1 MTLRRLL
8 TPDGDFLLTGDGYEP
23 RGRLQAD
30 AAGRADTAPAKRAL
44 GALALCQNAS
54 VRQHGSRVAVEGD
67 PLEAALIVAARK
79 AGIDDEDLM
88 RRNPRVLEVPFS
100 SELQRMS
107 VVVHEGQVLR
117 QITKGAPETVL
128 GRCSHEMREG
138 RPQPLTRQR
147 REYWLARTADMGR
160 ESLRAIAVAQAQ
172 VQRAA
177 EGEGLCLL
185 GTAGLYDPPRAEVP
199 DAVRRCRAAGIRTL
213 MITGD
218 HPDTAGAIARELG
231 ILRSGETVAQGR
243 ELEDASDEE
252 LRRRVHE
259 TSVFARVSPQFKLRL
274 VDALRANG
282 EVVAMTGDGLNDAPA
297 LKAADIGVAMGIS
310 GCDVT
315 KEAAD
320 MVLSDDNFATIVA
333 AVEEGRGIYDNIR
346 KFVRYLLS
354 CNVGEVLLMFLA
366 ALLGAPLPLLP
377 IQILWVNLAT
387 DGLPALALG
396 LEPVEPDVLHR
407 RPRPP
412 REGIFARRLGWKI
425 ISRGSL
431 IGITTLAV
439 FLVARA
445 LGRPMVEARTMT
457 FATLVLSQLFHA
469 FDCRSESRSLFEL
482 GLTTNPYLLAAVA
495 SSVGLLLL
503 AIYPPFAQ
511 AMFQTVPL
519 HLADWLV
526 IVAVSG
532 MGSFAIA
539 LRRRLLR
546 WRVTAG
552 PLRRE
557 MAWKSH
563 S

>member
-1 MTLRRLL
+1 MTVRRLL
-8 TPDGDFLLTGDGYEP
+8 TPDGEYLLTGDGYD
-23 RGRLQAD
+23 G
-30 AAGRADTAPAKRAL
+30 AGRVLSASGAKADQVDVREAL
-44 GALALCQNAS
+44 GALALCQNAR
-54 VRQHGSRVAVEGD
+54 VQRHQKRVAVEGD

-79 AGIDDEDLM
+79 AGLDVDRLAQ
-88 RRNPRVLEVPFS
+88 RSPRVLEVPFS
-100 SELQRMS
+100 SELQRMT
-107 VVVHEGQVLR
+107 VVVREGPWLR

-128 GRCSHEMREG
+128 ARCSHERLDG
-138 RPQPLTRQR
+138 RPQPLTQQR
-147 REYWLARTADMGR
+147 RAEWLRRTAALGQ
-160 ESLRAIAVAQAQ
+160 ESLRAIAVAQAE
-172 VQRAA
+172 VKRAE
-177 EGEGLCLL
+177 EGAGLCLL
-185 GTAGLYDPPRAEVP
+185 GIAGLFDPPRAEVP
-199 DAVRRCRAAGIRTL
+199 DAVRRCRSAGIRTL
-213 MITGD
+213 MVTGD
-218 HPDTAGAIARELG
+218 HPDTAASIARQLG
-231 ILRSGETVAQGR
+231 ILREGEQVAHGR
-243 ELEDASDEE
+243 ELEEMGDAE
-252 LRRRVHE
+252 LARRVRE

-274 VDALRANG
+274 VDALRQGG

-297 LKAADIGVAMGIS
+297 LKAADIGVAMGVT

-333 AVEEGRGIYDNIR
+333 AIEEGRGIYDNIR
-346 KFVRYLLS
+346 KFVRYLLT
-354 CNVGEVLLMFLA
+354 CNVGEVLVMFLS
-366 ALLGAPLPLLP
+366 ALIGSPLPLLP

-396 LEPVEPDVLHR
+396 LEPVERDVLGR
-407 RPRPP
+407 PPRPP
-412 REGIFARRLGWKI
+412 REGIFARRLGWRI
-425 ISRGSL
+425 TSRGAV
-431 IGITTLAV
+431 IGLTTLGV
-439 FLVARA
+439 FLAARA

-469 FDCRSESRSLFEL
+469 FDCRSETRSISEL

-539 LRRRLLR
+539 IRRRWLRRRL
-546 WRVTAG
+546 VA
-552 PLRRE
+552 
-557 MAWKSH
+557 KSFRG
-563 S
+563 

>member
-1 MTLRRLL
+1 MRRLL
-8 TPDGDFLLTGDGYEP
+8 TPDGNYMLTGDGYDA
-23 RGRLQAD
+23 RGRLQTESGAKSD
-30 AAGRADTAPAKRAL
+30 AGDARRAL
-44 GALALCQNAS
+44 AALALCQNAS
-54 VRQHGSRVAVEGD
+54 VGRQGSRVAVQGD
-67 PLEAALIVAARK
+67 PLEAALIVATRK
-79 AGIDDEDLM
+79 GGLDEQELM
-88 RRNPRVLEVPFS
+88 RRAPRVLEVPFS
-100 SELQRMS
+100 SELQRMT
-107 VVVHEGQVLR
+107 VVVREGQKLR

-128 GRCSHEMREG
+128 QRCSYELRGG
-138 RPQPLTRQR
+138 RLQPMTKER
-147 REYWLARTADMGR
+147 RDYWLARTAEMGR
-160 ESLRAIAVAQAQ
+160 ESLRSIAVAQAD
-172 VQRAA
+172 VQHPA
-177 EGEGLCLL
+177 EGAGLCLL
-185 GTAGLYDPPRAEVP
+185 GVVGLYDPPRTEVP

-213 MITGD
+213 MVTGD
-218 HPDTAGAIARELG
+218 HPDTAAAIARGLG
-231 ILRSGETVAQGR
+231 ILRSGELVAQGR
-243 ELEDASDEE
+243 ELEDLPDAE
-252 LRRRVHE
+252 LRQRVKE

-274 VDALRANG
+274 VDALRRNG

-297 LKAADIGVAMGIS
+297 LKAADIGVAMGVS

-346 KFVRYLLS
+346 KFVRYLLT
-354 CNVGEVLLMFLA
+354 CNVGEVLVMFLA
-366 ALLGAPLPLLP
+366 ALIGSPLPLLP

-396 LEPVEPDVLHR
+396 LEPVERDVLSR
-407 RPRPP
+407 PPRPP
-412 REGIFARRLGWKI
+412 REGIFARRLGWRI
-425 ISRGSL
+425 TSRGTL
-431 IGITTLAV
+431 IGLTTLGV
-439 FLVARA
+439 FLAARA

-469 FDCRSESRSLFEL
+469 FDCRSETRSLFEL
-482 GLTTNPYLLAAVA
+482 GFASNPYLLGAVA
-495 SSVGLLLL
+495 SSVGLLLF

-539 LRRRLLR
+539 LRRRWLR
-546 WRVTAG
+546 WRIMAG
-552 PLRRE
+552 SLRGE
-557 MAWKSH
+557 MAWKSR